1 MIQIDHTIISLDVL
15 EQPFACNL
23 SHCKGACCVEG
34 DSGAPLEDDEITKI
48 EDNFFIIQKYLPK
61 KSLDTIQQFGFYFI
75 DNDGDKVT
83 QLNQNK
89 ECVFAYFENQ
99 IAYCGI
105 EKAFLENNI
114 SIRKP
119 ISCYLYPIRLTKYS
133 SFIAVNYHAWEIC
146 KPAIENGKKK
156 NLKVYEVCKDALIEY
171 FGQEWY
177 NKLTQAAQYIS
188 KNKSKI

>member
-1 MIQIDHTIISLDVL
+1 MIQIDHTIVSLDVI

-34 DSGAPLEDDEITKI
+34 DSGAPLEEDEIKKI
-48 EDNFFIIQKYLPK
+48 ASNLDIIQSYIPV
-61 KSLDTIQQFGFYFI
+61 KSIQTIYEHGFFFV
-75 DNDGDKVT
+75 DNDGDNVT

-89 ECVFAYFENQ
+89 ECVFACFENN

-105 EKAFLENNI
+105 EKAFLENKI

-119 ISCYLYPIRLTKYS
+119 ISCSLYPIRLTKYS
-133 SFIAVNYHAWEIC
+133 SFIAVNYHAWDIC
-146 KPAIENGKKK
+146 KPAIDNGKKN
-156 NLKVYEVCKDALIEY
+156 NLHVYEACKSALIQC

-177 NKLTQAAQYIS
+177 NKLLQAVQYVN
-188 KNKSKI
+188 KNK